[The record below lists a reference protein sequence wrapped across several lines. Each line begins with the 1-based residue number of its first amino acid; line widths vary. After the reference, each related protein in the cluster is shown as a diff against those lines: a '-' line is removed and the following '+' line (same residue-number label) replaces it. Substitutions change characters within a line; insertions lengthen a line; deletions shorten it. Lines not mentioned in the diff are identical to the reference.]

1 VKRRTGDAADNK
13 LAWEQYQGILIRDPS
28 YVPALESIVEL
39 DTDLSRWPE
48 AVNMK
53 QRSIAAKPHP
63 AAGDY
68 EQLGELLLRVRQE
81 QEGRDALQH
90 ALSLDP
96 YNFKAHLYLGVLFRA
111 EQLWTEAQAHLE
123 FVRRYSPD
131 ADPGT
136 YRLLYEVYMAQGQP
150 RAAAEAVKVGL
161 RFFPD
166 NSNLQQLS
174 ARR

>member
-1 VKRRTGDAADNK
+1 MQV
-13 LAWEQYQGILIRDPS
+13 YQRDL
-28 YVPALESIVEL
+28 VCECI
-39 DTDLSRWPE
+39 
-48 AVNMK
+48 
-53 QRSIAAKPHP
+53 
-63 AAGDY
+63 
-68 EQLGELLLRVRQE
+68 LLRIRRE
-81 QEGRDALQH
+81 QEGRDALQQSL
-90 ALSLDP
+90 ALDP

-150 RAAAEAVKVGL
+150 RAAAEAIRFGL
-161 RFFPD
+161 HLFPD
-166 NSNLQQLS
+166 NSNLQHLS